1 MDVVSKDLMKVTKTW
16 NDEILS
22 EDEKENVQ
30 EATQNPEKPN
40 LDDVP
45 FDEEN
50 MDEASWEILLS
61 PDLKRKLNE
70 P

>member
-1 MDVVSKDLMKVTKTW
+1 MKVTKTW

>member
-1 MDVVSKDLMKVTKTW
+1 MKKRTCRK
-16 NDEILS
+16 
-22 EDEKENVQ
+22 Q
-30 EATQNPEKPN
+30 HMQNPEKPN

>member
-1 MDVVSKDLMKVTKTW
+1 M
-16 NDEILS
+16 
-22 EDEKENVQ
+22 EDEQENVQ
-30 EATQNPEKPN
+30 EVTQNLEKPN

-50 MDEASWEILLS
+50 MEEASWEILLS

>member
-1 MDVVSKDLMKVTKTW
+1 M
-16 NDEILS
+16 
-22 EDEKENVQ
+22 EDEQENVQ
-30 EATQNPEKPN
+30 EVTQNLEKPN

-50 MDEASWEILLS
+50 MEEASWEILLS
-61 PDLKRKLNE
+61 DLKRKLNE